1 MMTLPWRV
9 GVNARAVVLAGD
21 AAVWR
26 HARRRP
32 LGTVGAKDAH
42 CARVDAA
49 MRVTADVVINNCRLL
64 SDAAIRPAS
73 YVTVCVAVIA
83 SKFTRRQEVT
93 CVALLAGYAG
103 SGHAA
108 ASALTGKCVLGG
120 HGVLVKTCSQIH
132 KVSRKDSAH
141 KIHEMYNC
149 TYTTV

>member
-1 MMTLPWRV
+1 MTLPWRL
-9 GVNARAVVLAGD
+9 GFNARAVVLAGD

-32 LGTVGAKDAH
+32 LGTARAEDAYR
-42 CARVDAA
+42 ARVDAA
-49 MRVTADVVINNCRLL
+49 MRVTADSVINNCML
-64 SDAAIRPAS
+64 SDATIHPVS

-108 ASALTGKCVLGG
+108 ASALTGKRVLGG
-120 HGVLVKTCSQIH
+120 
-132 KVSRKDSAH
+132 
-141 KIHEMYNC
+141 Y
-149 TYTTV
+149 

>member
-1 MMTLPWRV
+1 M
-9 GVNARAVVLAGD
+9 AGD

-32 LGTVGAKDAH
+32 LGTARAEDAYR
-42 CARVDAA
+42 ARVDAA
-49 MRVTADVVINNCRLL
+49 MRVTADSVINNCML
-64 SDAAIRPAS
+64 SDATIHPVS

-108 ASALTGKCVLGG
+108 ASALTGKRVLGG